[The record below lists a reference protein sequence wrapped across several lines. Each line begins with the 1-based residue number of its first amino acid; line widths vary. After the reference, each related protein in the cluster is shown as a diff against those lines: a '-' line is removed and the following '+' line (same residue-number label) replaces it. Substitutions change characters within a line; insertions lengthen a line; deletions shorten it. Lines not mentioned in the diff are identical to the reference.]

1 MRGVAVTERS
11 SRPPV
16 SELEFVGCLPVR
28 VSRDEVEGPEWEG
41 RKVEHWDAAT
51 ETAWIVREPASPYH
65 ERPSRRL
72 TALVE
77 RICQARGSDA
87 ACFGGVDLRVRQE
100 DGTLGDFMQADETVY
115 LRPSRSKLPQG
126 VALMVGEDAYP
137 DVVLE
142 VDNTTDVRRG
152 KLVAYAEWGF
162 PEVWVEVPDLASPG
176 RPRGL
181 HPGLAIHLLENGRYV
196 EAAKSR
202 AFPGWRADEIHRAL
216 NEPTISE
223 ETAAVLWRVGRAL
236 GEREGTGPE
245 DDSLLGGFGRRE
257 RALGVAEGH
266 ARGLVTGMAGMAA
279 AILRRRGIAVSE
291 GFAAELA
298 ARRESSPTG
307 SPFSKRLPRRRTRRT
322 SSPAWADG
330 RGRLAMWFALLLL
343 VSLTVW
349 WTGGLEGRERLV
361 PVVGLDSVILGVPPS
376 RGKLIAWSDQGR
388 LGL

>member
-11 SRPPV
+11 SRTPV

-28 VSRDEVEGPEWEG
+28 VSRDEVEGPDWEG

-87 ACFGGVDLRVRQE
+87 ACFGGMDLRVRQE

-162 PEVWVEVPDLASPG
+162 PEVWVEVPDVASPG
-176 RPRGL
+176 RPRRL
-181 HPGLAIHLLENGRYV
+181 HPGLVIHLLEGGRYL
-196 EAAKSR
+196 EAQESH
-202 AFPGWRADEIHRAL
+202 AFPGWRAEEIHRAL
-216 NEPTISE
+216 NEPTMSK

-245 DDSLLGGFGRRE
+245 DDTLLGDFGRRE
-257 RALGVAEGH
+257 RALGIAEGH
-266 ARGLVTGMAGMAA
+266 ARGLVAGMAGMAA
-279 AILRRRGIAVSE
+279 AILRGRGIAVSE
-291 GFAAELA
+291 GFAGKLA
-298 ARRESSPTG
+298 ARRGATPEAVLEAASAAEDEAD
-307 SPFSKRLPRRRTRRT
+307 FLARL
-322 SSPAWADG
+322 D
-330 RGRLAMWFALLLL
+330 
-343 VSLTVW
+343 
-349 WTGGLEGRERLV
+349 
-361 PVVGLDSVILGVPPS
+361 
-376 RGKLIAWSDQGR
+376 
-388 LGL
+388 